1 MALVFQSLHVPVDS
15 AVDGVVLA
23 GGYSTRFGDA
33 DKAVAELEGT
43 PMIRRVVDRIGAIT
57 DDVIVNCRSEQ
68 QEAIGDALSD
78 ADPSIRFAIDPV
90 PDHGP
95 VAGIHAGL
103 EECNREYAAVVAC
116 DMPFVDPALLETLLD
131 RARGRDGAVVEL
143 EAGWL
148 QTTQAVYRTD
158 AMARA
163 CAATVGAED
172 NRVVAALEKI
182 DWVSVPEA
190 ALTGISAKTFE
201 SIDTQEALD
210 DAERTAE

>member
-1 MALVFQSLHVPVDS
+1 MPVDS
-15 AVDGVVLA
+15 SVGGVVLA

-33 DKAVAELEGT
+33 DKSIAELEGT
-43 PMIRRVVDRIGAIT
+43 PMIRRVADRIAAVT
-57 DDVIVNCRSEQ
+57 DDVVVNCRSEQ
-68 QEAIGDALSD
+68 KEPIADALSG
-78 ADPSIRFAIDPV
+78 ANATIRFAIDPI
-90 PDHGP
+90 PDRGP

-103 EECNREYAAVVAC
+103 EECDREYAAVVAC

-163 CAATVGAED
+163 CAATIGEED

-190 ALTGISAKTFE
+190 SLEGISEKTFE

-210 DAERTAE
+210 DAERRI